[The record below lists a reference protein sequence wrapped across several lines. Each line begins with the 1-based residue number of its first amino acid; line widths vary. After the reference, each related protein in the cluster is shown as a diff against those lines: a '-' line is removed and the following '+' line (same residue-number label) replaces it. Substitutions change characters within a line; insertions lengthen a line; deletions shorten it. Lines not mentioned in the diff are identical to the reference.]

1 MVLSLKTVVAFAL
14 ATVLLVT
21 PRVARAADPPLDLE
35 RLTVSDLQQR
45 IAAGELTSVQLTR
58 AYINRIAAVNARGP
72 GINAVRVVNPTALQ
86 DAAVLDPQRAARHL
100 KGPPHRLPPPGQGKL
115 DVPGPPAP

>member
-72 GINAVRVVNPTALQ
+72 GINAVRSSTRPRCRT
-86 DAAVLDPQRAARHL
+86 RRCSTSSAR
-100 KGPPHRLPPPGQGKL
+100 
-115 DVPGPPAP
+115 PAT